1 MSYMAQKK
9 NRILMIAEEKAEEY
23 ANMGYEITDENG
35 RVVLGAALTNITDAK
50 KFINELSQENE
61 SLKATLAE
69 VKYQNEQLQKEND
82 ELKEHAAA
90 QVSTTATRSATSK
103 AAKKAE

>member
-23 ANMGYEITDENG
+23 ANMGYEITDEDG
-35 RVVLGAALTNITDAK
+35 SVVLGAVITTIADAK
-50 KFINELSQENE
+50 KLINELSRENSE
-61 SLKATLAE
+61 LKATLAE
-69 VKYQNEQLQKEND
+69 VKGHNEQLQKENA
-82 ELKEHAAA
+82 ELKAA
-90 QVSTTATRSATSK
+90 VTSHTSATAVKSAPK

>member
-23 ANMGYEITDENG
+23 ANMGYEITDEDG
-35 RVVLGAALTNITDAK
+35 SVVLGAVITTIADAK
-50 KFINELSQENE
+50 KLINELSRENSE
-61 SLKATLAE
+61 LKATLAE
-69 VKYQNEQLQKEND
+69 VKEQNEQLQKEND

-90 QVSTTATRSATSK
+90 QVSTTATRPTTSK